1 MCRVF
6 KYSVCVDVRFLRISV
21 RGDVQAVVGTFY
33 YFTKVTEDTSDF
45 NLSLMIE
52 TLSSEIEHFTSIILG
67 GTWTELKKH
76 VLLPQRATCEHLLA
90 VIVYCLV

>member
-52 TLSSEIEHFTSIILG
+52 TLSSEIEHLYQYNPWWNMDRILK
-67 GTWTELKKH
+67 TRVTAAACD
-76 VLLPQRATCEHLLA
+76 Q
-90 VIVYCLV
+90 